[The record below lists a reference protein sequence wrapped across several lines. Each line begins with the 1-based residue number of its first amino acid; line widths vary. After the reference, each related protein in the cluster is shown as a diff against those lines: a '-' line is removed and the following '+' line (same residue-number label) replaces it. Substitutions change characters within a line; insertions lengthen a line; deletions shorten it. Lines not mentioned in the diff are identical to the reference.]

1 VEAEEIRQAVLA
13 TIESVAPDADVQG
26 IPSDRPLR
34 QAIELDSMDWLNV
47 IAGLH
52 DRLCIEIP
60 ESDYER
66 LETVD
71 AMVDYVAARQAHAM
85 GEATLTKPETTLP
98 LPRTQHLVRGTRVTV
113 RPMSAE
119 DMEREA
125 DFVRRLSAE
134 ARYNRFMVTVSELP
148 QGKLNYL
155 TDVDQQR
162 HVALVA
168 TVDHAGQDVLVGV
181 ARYVV
186 DSTGTGCEFAIAVDD
201 AWQACGLGGI
211 LMHALMG
218 VARSRGLATMEGLVL
233 RANTRMLRFARQ
245 LGFKRQ
251 RNSED
256 RDTVRVV
263 RALLPMPPDHPHAS
277 GAAAAR

>member
-1 VEAEEIRQAVLA
+1 
-13 TIESVAPDADVQG
+13 
-26 IPSDRPLR
+26 
-34 QAIELDSMDWLNV
+34 
-47 IAGLH
+47 
-52 DRLCIEIP
+52 LCIEIP

>member
-34 QAIELDSMDWLNV
+34 QAIELDSMDWL
-47 IAGLH
+47 AGLH

>member
-168 TVDHAGQDVLVGV
+168 TVDHAGQDVPVE
-181 ARYVV
+181 
-186 DSTGTGCEFAIAVDD
+186 STTPGKPAG
-201 AWQACGLGGI
+201 
-211 LMHALMG
+211 
-218 VARSRGLATMEGLVL
+218 
-233 RANTRMLRFARQ
+233 
-245 LGFKRQ
+245 
-251 RNSED
+251 SE
-256 RDTVRVV
+256 
-263 RALLPMPPDHPHAS
+263 AF
-277 GAAAAR
+277 